1 MFSKIFKYNSL
12 AESLLTALIMALVGG
27 LLDIYTYLCRGK
39 VFANTQ
45 TGNLVLLGHN
55 IAEGNLKKVVYYAFP
70 IVFFMLGVAV
80 AELLEHQWKGRNY
93 IRWEQA
99 AIIIE
104 IVILLL
110 VMVIPLGTYNLFA
123 NILVS
128 YSCGLQVQT
137 FRKVNKLSY
146 SSTMFTGNVKNAA
159 ERLSNFAI
167 TKEVEALE
175 SAIVYFSIIFMFIC
189 GGVVGDLLIR
199 YFEGKAVGFAPLM
212 LILVFIML
220 HREKVKSSISTMGR

>member
-1 MFSKIFKYNSL
+1 MFSKIFRYSSL

-27 LLDIYTYLCRGK
+27 FLDIYTYLCRGK

-55 IAEGNLKKVVYYAFP
+55 IAEGNLKKVIYYALP
-70 IVFFMLGVAV
+70 IVFFMLGVSV
-80 AELLEHQWKGRNY
+80 AEVLEHLWKGKKH
-93 IRWEQA
+93 IRWEQV
-99 AIIIE
+99 AIILE
-104 IVILLL
+104 IAIMFV
-110 VMVIPLGTYNLFA
+110 VMMIPLGTYDLLA

-167 TKEVEALE
+167 TKEIDALE
-175 SAIVYFSIIFMFIC
+175 SAMVYFGIILMFI
-189 GGVVGDLLIR
+189 GGGIVGNLLIR
-199 YFEGKAVGFAPLM
+199 YFEGRAVGFVPSM

-220 HREKVKSSISTMGR
+220 HREKRNTLNDYK